1 MQRSKY
7 IKILSERLSEERKF
21 IEVLVGARQVGK
33 TTIVSQFLSTFE
45 KPYIWESADDVSFSP
60 QVWLEGIWQRARML
74 FNSSK
79 SEVVLCIDE
88 IQKVPQWS
96 ETVKKLWDEDTK
108 NNRNIK
114 VVLLGSSRLLLTTGL
129 SDSLQGRYELI
140 YVTHWS
146 YQEMKEAFDYTLD
159 EYIYYGGFPGPAKIT
174 KNEKRWKNYIRDSIV
189 EPSISKDILF
199 STKITKPALLKQ
211 LFELGSYY
219 SAQVLS
225 YNAMLGLLTDAG
237 NTTTL
242 AGYLNLLNQ
251 CCMMTG
257 LNKYLGSEEKR
268 KASSP
273 KLQVYNNA
281 FLALYSQYSFKEAKE
296 SPDLWGRFV
305 ESTVGMHLVNS
316 SIENDFV
323 PYYWRDGN
331 YEVDYIIQ
339 KGKSICAFEVK
350 SGLRITNKGI
360 DVFRNRYPQSK
371 IFVISSSTDASGCIR
386 LEDFLSTLP
395 SDFL

>member
-1 MQRSKY
+1 
-7 IKILSERLSEERKF
+7 
-21 IEVLVGARQVGK
+21 
-33 TTIVSQFLSTFE
+33 
-45 KPYIWESADDVSFSP
+45 
-60 QVWLEGIWQRARML
+60 ML
-74 FNSSK
+74 FYSSK
-79 SEVVLCIDE
+79 SDVVLCIDE

-159 EYIYYGGFPGPAKIT
+159 EYIYYGGFPGP
-174 KNEKRWKNYIRDSIV
+174 
-189 EPSISKDILF
+189 SISKDILF

-211 LFELGSYY
+211 LFELGAYY

-225 YNAMLGLLTDAG
+225 YNNMLGILTDAG

-257 LNKYLGSEEKR
+257 LNKYSGSEEKR

-273 KLQVYNNA
+273 KFQVYNNA
-281 FLALYSQYSFKEAKE
+281 FLALYSKYSFKEAKE
-296 SPDLWGRFV
+296 NPDLWGRFV

-331 YEVDYIIQ
+331 YEVDYVIQ
-339 KGKSICAFEVK
+339 KGKAFVLLK
-350 SGLRITNKGI
+350 LK
-360 DVFRNRYPQSK
+360 V
-371 IFVISSSTDASGCIR
+371 V
-386 LEDFLSTLP
+386 
-395 SDFL
+395 